1 MDVNHRGGP
10 TGFVRIIPSSSTS
23 PSDDA
28 DAPTTLVY
36 PEYSGNRLYQT
47 LGNLHANPRAGL
59 CFPDFETGDVLHV
72 TGTTRIY
79 AGRDAATLLPRSNL
93 AVAITLTAAR
103 FVRSGLAFRGAPAVG
118 VGNVASENA
127 DELGKSPYNPPVRLL
142 AAEGNLLSETERKK
156 GGGGG
161 GGEVTATL
169 AKKEAITPSVARFT
183 FALSTPTTVLP
194 GQWVALDAAGE
205 LDLGY
210 SHMRDDDPASLN
222 DDFVRTFTVT
232 WASGWDDAEP
242 DEKKADGGVAVVPPS
257 TAFAI
262 TIRRHGPVTGLLFA
276 SSPERATGGG
286 LELPIR
292 GFGGGE
298 FRVRP
303 VAAAPS
309 SSPSPA
315 SSSSIAPVQGLT
327 PFIAGGVGITPLLA
341 ELAAPRHVD
350 GGDGNDDVLDPRRV
364 ALFWTLKRADAALA
378 VEVLRRWPGM
388 VAHVFLTGRGGRGGE
403 GEDEAVKTLKE
414 SGVLLVADGMR
425 MNEENLRTAE
435 SEKWYLCAGTALH
448 KQVVAWLEG
457 RGEIVSESFN
467 F

>member
-10 TGFVRIIPSSSTS
+10 TGFVRIIPPSPTD
-23 PSDDA
+23 PSDT
-28 DAPTTLVY
+28 PTTLVY

-59 CFPDFETGDVLHV
+59 CFPDFETGDVLYV

-79 AGRDAATLLPRSNL
+79 AGRDAAALLPRSNL

-103 FVRSGLAFRGAPAVG
+103 LVRSGLAFRGTPAMG
-118 VGNVASENA
+118 VGNAASENT
-127 DELGKSPYNPPVRLL
+127 DDSLGKSPYNPPVRLL
-142 AAEGNLLSETERKK
+142 TAEGNLLSETERKK
-156 GGGGG
+156 GGGG
-161 GGEVTATL
+161 EVAAKL
-169 AKKEAITPSVARFT
+169 AKKEVITPSVARFT

-232 WASGWDDAEP
+232 WASGWDEDG
-242 DEKKADGGVAVVPPS
+242 KKSDSGGAAAVPPS

-276 SSPERATGGG
+276 SSPERAG

-298 FRVRP
+298 FRIRP
-303 VAAAPS
+303 VAAAHS

-315 SSSSIAPVQGLT
+315 SSSIAPVKGLT

-341 ELAAPRHVD
+341 ELAAPH
-350 GGDGNDDVLDPRRV
+350 DGNDVLDPWRV
-364 ALFWTLKRADAALA
+364 ALFWTLKRVDAALA

-388 VAHVFLTGRGGRGGE
+388 AAHVFLTGRGGGRGGE
-403 GEDEAVKTLKE
+403 EEDEAVKTLKE

-425 MNEENLRTAE
+425 MTEESLRTVE

-457 RGEIVSESFN
+457 RGEVVSESFN